1 MLTKN
6 GNSGKN
12 AEWSLPHRVILSG
25 GRSPKSNCEAAPKA
39 GSTKNEAADPFC
51 RSSKRG
57 RFDFTKSAIC
67 RRFCK
72 VRLLKHPTG
81 MFYPLRMTRS
91 ISSCSIILYLLIRHG
106 RAAPPSPQEKA
117 FCVSSFA
124 KRKWS
129 LYSIFVFVNNKYSSS
144 SCLSDAFDRA
154 FSWGSEAARGEWMT
168 PRCGVRARAW
178 PSRSETR
185 REQFAKRSWYG

>member
-1 MLTKN
+1 MTN
-6 GNSGKN
+6 
-12 AEWSLPHRVILSG
+12 
-25 GRSPKSNCEAAPKA
+25 
-39 GSTKNEAADPFC
+39 PFR

-117 FCVSSFA
+117 FLCSLFRLRVVWSVVQFCFRYKETFLTFLFERYLCTKPSPAEKVATVREA
-124 KRKWS
+124 KLVRIEEI
-129 LYSIFVFVNNKYSSS
+129 YV
-144 SCLSDAFDRA
+144 
-154 FSWGSEAARGEWMT
+154 T
-168 PRCGVRARAW
+168 RCKILFGV
-178 PSRSETR
+178 
-185 REQFAKRSWYG
+185 YI